1 MTITNEETVE
11 SKLPFNSTPYS
22 NSELVDL
29 KLSSRS
35 FTKGRSG
42 VSDGQNAITNI
53 TIHIVNGDWRE
64 GGFTTFAQSQSA
76 SSNYGITTSGKIVQ
90 LVDEKNTPWTNGVRD
105 GIPLSNP
112 FGNGSVGSSNNSVTI
127 EVSNLRVNDRTG
139 PNTFVA
145 TDGKE
150 YNFKVENGQTL
161 IEMNGKYYE
170 RPITNE
176 ALDSTIRLVADIAK
190 RNNLG
195 ELYHDGY
202 KGTLTWHRDFS
213 NGYVMCP
220 GDYIMAMTDYICESA
235 NSINERGYYIPD
247 YTV

>member
-1 MTITNEETVE
+1 MTNTNEEILETTR
-11 SKLPFNSTPYS
+11 PFNSTPYS

-35 FTKGRSG
+35 FTKGRRG

-105 GIPLSNP
+105 GIPLTNP
-112 FGNGSVGSSNNSVTI
+112 FGEGSVGSSNNSVTI
-127 EVSNLRVNDRTG
+127 EVSNLRVNEKTG

-150 YNFKVENGQTL
+150 YNFKVENGQ
-161 IEMNGKYYE
+161 KV
-170 RPITNE
+170 RV
-176 ALDSTIRLVADIAK
+176 SK
-190 RNNLG
+190 RSG
-195 ELYHDGY
+195 EVIS
-202 KGTLTWHRDFS
+202 K
-213 NGYVMCP
+213 
-220 GDYIMAMTDYICESA
+220 
-235 NSINERGYYIPD
+235 
-247 YTV
+247 